1 MTSPFE
7 LGTTLVSMTAIDELT
22 TPLPDMKSNYFPYSR
37 VVGLGSGGVRG
48 VGAPYAT
55 WTFPILEI
63 DAYNQLRVFC
73 PGAMAA
79 VYVHTKLD
87 DDTFAVFSGNMIVP
101 LVAQD
106 RNNGMRKNVTVEF
119 RNLVLVEGS

>member
-1 MTSPFE
+1 MSSPFE
-7 LGTTLVSMTAIDELT
+7 LGTTLVSMTPIDELT
-22 TPLPDMKSNYFPYSR
+22 IPLPDMKSNYFPYTR
-37 VVGLGSGGVRG
+37 VAGLGNGGVRG
-48 VGAPYAT
+48 LGAPYAT

-63 DAYNQLRVFC
+63 DEYNQLRVYS
-73 PGAMAA
+73 PGAMAS

-87 DDTFAVFSGNMIVP
+87 DDTFAVFAGDMIVP
-101 LVAQD
+101 LVPQD